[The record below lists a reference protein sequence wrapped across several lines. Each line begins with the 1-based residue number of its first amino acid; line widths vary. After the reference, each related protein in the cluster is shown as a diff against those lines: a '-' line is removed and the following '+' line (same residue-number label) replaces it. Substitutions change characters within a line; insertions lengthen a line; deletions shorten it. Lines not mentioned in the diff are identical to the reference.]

1 MSKLV
6 ILLCCCFTL
15 QSIAQ
20 NKEVKVQESKTDKS
34 VSVLIDGKPFTSLI
48 FPDNM
53 EKPVLYPIN
62 AANGAILTRGFPL
75 KSRDGER
82 TDHPHHIGYWLNY
95 ESVNG
100 LDFWNNSYA
109 IPADRKAKYGWIRN
123 VKVTKASSGAKA
135 GNLSYTANWENQ
147 DKKVLL
153 KEETKFVFSGTE
165 NTRTVDRITTLT
177 AQTDSVFFKDIK
189 DGMVGLRLTKELE
202 FPSNKVE
209 EFTDSQG
216 NITKVAASGNGASGN
231 YLTSEGKTGVGVW
244 ATRGTWCVLSGIKEG
259 KPLSVA
265 IIDHPQNP
273 GYPTYWHARD
283 YGLFAANPL
292 GQEVFSNG
300 KEKLNLKL
308 KPGQSITF
316 RYRMLITT
324 NQEVTPETLN
334 QQAKDFG
341 QTNLMAK

>member
-1 MSKLV
+1 MNK
-6 ILLCCCFTL
+6 ILILACCCFSL
-15 QSIAQ
+15 QTSAQ
-20 NKEVKVQESKTDKS
+20 MKAVKVLESKTDKS
-34 VSVLIDGKPFTSLI
+34 VSVSIDGKPFTNLI

-62 AANGAILTRGFPL
+62 AANGAIVTRGFPL

-123 VKVTKASSGAKA
+123 VKITGTKSGAKT
-135 GNLSYTANWENQ
+135 GELSYTANWENQ
-147 DKKVLL
+147 NKDVLL
-153 KEETKFVFSGTE
+153 KEDTRFVFSGTTD
-165 NTRTVDRITTLT
+165 TRTVDRITTLT
-177 AQTDSVFFKDIK
+177 AQKDTVRFKDIK

-202 FPSNKVE
+202 FVSDKVE

-216 NITKVAASGNGASGN
+216 NVTKVSASGNGASGN
-231 YLTSEGKTGVGVW
+231 YLTSEGKTGAGVW
-244 ATRGTWCVLSGIKEG
+244 STRGTWCMLYGIKEG

-265 IIDHPQNP
+265 IIDHPKNP

-300 KEKLNLKL
+300 KEKLNLTL
-308 KPGQSITF
+308 KPGESVTF

-324 NQEVTPETLN
+324 NEPVVPETLN
-334 QQAKDFG
+334 QQASEFG
-341 QTNLMAK
+341 KIY

>member
-1 MSKLV
+1 MNKFLILV
-6 ILLCCCFTL
+6 CWCFTF
-15 QSIAQ
+15 QAISQTKI
-20 NKEVKVQESKTDKS
+20 VKVVESKTEKS
-34 VSVLIDGKPFTSLI
+34 VAVLIDGKPFTNLI
-48 FPDNM
+48 FPDNL

-62 AANGAILTRGFPL
+62 AANGAIVTRGFPL

-109 IPADRKAKYGWIRN
+109 IPADRKAKFGWIRN
-123 VKVTKASSGAKA
+123 VKVTGTKSGSRI
-135 GNLSYTANWENQ
+135 GELSYTANWENQ
-147 DKKVLL
+147 DKEILL
-153 KEETKFVFSGTE
+153 KEETKFLFSGADD
-165 NTRTVDRITTLT
+165 TRTIDRITTLT
-177 AQTDSVFFKDIK
+177 AQEDTVRFKDIK

-202 FPSNKVE
+202 FPSDKIE
-209 EFTDSQG
+209 EFTDSHG

-244 ATRGTWCVLSGIKEG
+244 STRGTWCVLFGIKEG

-265 IIDHPQNP
+265 IIDHPKNP
-273 GYPTYWHARD
+273 GFPTYWHARE

-300 KEKLNLKL
+300 KEKLNLTL
-308 KPGQSITF
+308 KPGQAITF

-324 NQEVTPETLN
+324 NKEVEPETLN
-334 QQAKDFG
+334 QLASAFAKVY
-341 QTNLMAK
+341 